1 MTNDRTTD
9 AASPR
14 RVAVVAVVLV
24 LAAAVLGYLLGRQD
38 PREHVEE
45 VSCLSAVRTI
55 SCELE
60 DGSTIGFPAGVTWT
74 DVHGTVHEATRPEC
88 LPPTG
93 RGLEGPVRITW
104 VPVEADGRGW
114 RQVVAVACLD

>member
-1 MTNDRTTD
+1 MTTD
-9 AASPR
+9 STGATASRPVAL
-14 RVAVVAVVLV
+14 VAVMLV

-45 VSCLSAVRTI
+45 VSCLSAVGTI

-60 DGSTIGFPAGVTWT
+60 DDWTIAIPRGVTWT
-74 DVHGTVHEATRPEC
+74 DVHGAVHEGTRPEC

-104 VPVEADGRGW
+104 VPVDVDGGAGGRSL
-114 RQVVAVACLD
+114 R

>member
-1 MTNDRTTD
+1 MTSRTD
-9 AASPR
+9 AVSPR
-14 RVAVVAVVLV
+14 RLAVGAVVLV

-45 VSCLSAVRTI
+45 VSCLSAAGVI

-60 DGSTIGFPAGVTWT
+60 DDWTIAIPRHVMWT
-74 DVHGTVHEATRPEC
+74 DVRGTVHEDTRPAC

-93 RGLEGPVRITW
+93 RGLEGPVRVTW
-104 VPVEADGRGW
+104 VPVEADGMGW
-114 RQVVAVACLD
+114 RQVVAVTCLD

>member
-1 MTNDRTTD
+1 M
-9 AASPR
+9 
-14 RVAVVAVVLV
+14 VAVVLV

-45 VSCLSAVRTI
+45 VSCLSTAWAI

-60 DGSTIGFPAGVTWT
+60 DDWTIGFPARVTWT
-74 DVHGTVHEATRPEC
+74 DVHGAWHENTRPEC

-104 VPVEADGRGW
+104 VPVDVDGTSW